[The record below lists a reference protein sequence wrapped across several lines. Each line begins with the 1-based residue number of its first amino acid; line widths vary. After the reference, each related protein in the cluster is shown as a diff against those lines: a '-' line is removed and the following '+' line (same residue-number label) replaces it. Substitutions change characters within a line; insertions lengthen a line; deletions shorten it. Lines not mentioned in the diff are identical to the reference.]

1 MSRPRFLLLKAD
13 IIVSIR
19 MLDPLSADAVI
30 AADKVCPNKPVLK
43 FDRTCNKTASRGWH
57 GYQYYGNLDLKCD
70 IRSELRSYAG
80 THTSRI
86 LPVPRD
92 SAPVGTHL
100 RALSAFRNSIGMPPL
115 ASASKCKCR
124 PGLAQGWQALP
135 PVGRFPR
142 NGTLDGD
149 TISYCLSRHAMSL
162 GLLSLDGVLSITS
175 FEQFQRHDATPG
187 CHATAIPCYS
197 TAMPGHPQNHY
208 CAREDPPT
216 NASEQSK
223 RPVVVS
229 VLARF
234 SPNGLATPSFSS
246 PVYPVQQTDHGC
258 KGLMVL
264 AAADRKLTQ
273 AFLNNPDRCLTQQE
287 AGMLNRQQMRVE
299 ILSRPES
306 HQAAL
311 ARLGQSRN
319 LCQGHGC
326 KGGGL
331 AWAPLL

>member
-1 MSRPRFLLLKAD
+1 MCLPITSFSPRGSRLTIQCLTAELDNNTATIFFVISISASFRAMKTPLPDAGLSPLLVASLE
-13 IIVSIR
+13 VR

-30 AADKVCPNKPVLK
+30 TADKVCPNKPVLK
-43 FDRTCNKTASRGWH
+43 FDRTCNLTASRGWH
-57 GYQYYGNLDLKCD
+57 GYQYYGNLDLKSD
-70 IRSELRSYAG
+70 IRSE
-80 THTSRI
+80 
-86 LPVPRD
+86 
-92 SAPVGTHL
+92 L
-100 RALSAFRNSIGMPPL
+100 RALSAFRNSIGRPPL
-115 ASASKCKCR
+115 AS
-124 PGLAQGWQALP
+124 
-135 PVGRFPR
+135 
-142 NGTLDGD
+142 
-149 TISYCLSRHAMSL
+149 
-162 GLLSLDGVLSITS
+162 
-175 FEQFQRHDATPG
+175 
-187 CHATAIPCYS
+187 
-197 TAMPGHPQNHY
+197 
-208 CAREDPPT
+208 AREDPPT

-229 VLARF
+229 VVARF

-246 PVYPVQQTDHGC
+246 PVYPVQQADHGC

-273 AFLNNPDRCLTQQE
+273 AFLNNPDRCLAQQE
-287 AGMLNRQQMRVE
+287 AGILNRQQMRVE

-319 LCQGHGC
+319 LCVHKVTTQTWGPGQGHGC

>member
-1 MSRPRFLLLKAD
+1 MCLPITSFSPRGSRLTIQCLTAELDNNTATIFFVISISASFRAMKTPLPDAGLSPLLVASLE
-13 IIVSIR
+13 VR

-30 AADKVCPNKPVLK
+30 TADKVCPNKPVLK
-43 FDRTCNKTASRGWH
+43 FDRTCNLTASRGWH
-57 GYQYYGNLDLKCD
+57 GYQYYGNLDLKSD
-70 IRSELRSYAG
+70 IRSE
-80 THTSRI
+80 
-86 LPVPRD
+86 
-92 SAPVGTHL
+92 L
-100 RALSAFRNSIGMPPL
+100 RALSAFRNSIGRPPL
-115 ASASKCKCR
+115 ASA
-124 PGLAQGWQALP
+124 
-135 PVGRFPR
+135 
-142 NGTLDGD
+142 
-149 TISYCLSRHAMSL
+149 TI
-162 GLLSLDGVLSITS
+162 
-175 FEQFQRHDATPG
+175 
-187 CHATAIPCYS
+187 
-197 TAMPGHPQNHY
+197 PGHPQNHY
-208 CAREDPPT
+208 CARGLEFAPRNQASRTGQQEAQLARTETNDTHGEDPPT

-229 VLARF
+229 VVARF

-246 PVYPVQQTDHGC
+246 PVYPVQQADHGC

-273 AFLNNPDRCLTQQE
+273 AFLNNPDRCLAQQE
-287 AGMLNRQQMRVE
+287 AGILNRQQMRVE

-319 LCQGHGC
+319 LCVHKVITQTWGPGQGHGC

>member
-1 MSRPRFLLLKAD
+1 
-13 IIVSIR
+13 

-30 AADKVCPNKPVLK
+30 TADKVCPNKPVLK
-43 FDRTCNKTASRGWH
+43 FDRTCNSTASRGWH
-57 GYQYYGNLDLKCD
+57 GYQYYGNLDLKSD
-70 IRSELRSYAG
+70 IRSEPRSYAG

-86 LPVPRD
+86 LPVPRG
-92 SAPVGTHL
+92 S
-100 RALSAFRNSIGMPPL
+100 
-115 ASASKCKCR
+115 
-124 PGLAQGWQALP
+124 
-135 PVGRFPR
+135 
-142 NGTLDGD
+142 
-149 TISYCLSRHAMSL
+149 
-162 GLLSLDGVLSITS
+162 
-175 FEQFQRHDATPG
+175 
-187 CHATAIPCYS
+187 
-197 TAMPGHPQNHY
+197 
-208 CAREDPPT
+208 AREDPPT

-287 AGMLNRQQMRVE
+287 AGILNRQQMRVE

-319 LCQGHGC
+319 LCVHKVITQTWGPGQGHGC